1 MGNAKGMRVDG
12 DGVLQ
17 LGWSPFSHD
26 SHETWL
32 EPEARALSRVGVI
45 DVGSNSVRMVV
56 FDGAARAPAYFY
68 NEKVMCGLGAGLSTS
83 GKLNP
88 EGRVRAAAAIA
99 RFVKLAHGMKVTPLI
114 AVATAAMREATDGP
128 AFCDEIEADTGL
140 KLWVIDGAE
149 EARLSAQG
157 VLLGWPGADGIM
169 CDIGGSSME
178 IAEIADGE
186 VCRRATSALGPLKLA
201 DVKGGKKGL
210 KAHIKAE
217 LASLVDAVPVTGK
230 RLYLVGGSWRAL
242 ARLDMLRQGYPLAVL
257 HEYEMKPKAIR
268 ATMDWVE
275 KQDLEEL
282 RQQTGIGQARFSLIP
297 MAMTVLRPLLAT
309 FKPSS
314 VAVSSF
320 GIREGLLY
328 EEMSQ
333 GQRRRDP
340 LVEASKF
347 AEARSARMPGFGKAL
362 FEFIGPL
369 YRSANKDQLR
379 IVRAACHLH
388 DVGWRAHPDYRSEV
402 VFDIATQAN
411 LAGMTHGERVF
422 LGLSLLH
429 RYRNNR
435 TGSRFEPL
443 FELIS
448 EDDQKR
454 AEILGKA
461 LRFGAMF
468 AAQEAGFMGALKWFP
483 KKRELE
489 LHLTPDLAV
498 LHGEV
503 SDARFR
509 SLAKS
514 LAAEA
519 RVLVR

>member
-1 MGNAKGMRVDG
+1 MRVDA
-12 DGVLQ
+12 DAVTQ

-26 SHETWL
+26 THETWL

-68 NEKVMCGLGAGLSTS
+68 NEKVMCGLGAGLSRS

-88 EGRVRAAAAIA
+88 EGRLRAAAAIA
-99 RFVKLAHGMKVTPLI
+99 RFVKIAQGMKVTPLI
-114 AVATAAMREATDGP
+114 PVATAAIREASDGP
-128 AFCDEIEADTGL
+128 AFCSEIEANTGL

-178 IAEIADGE
+178 IAEITKGT
-186 VCRRATSALGPLKLA
+186 VGRCATSALGPLKLA

-210 KAHIKAE
+210 RAHIKTE
-217 LASLVDAVPVTGK
+217 LAGLAATVPVTGK

-275 KQDLEEL
+275 KHDLEDL
-282 RQQTGIGQARFSLIP
+282 RQRTGIGHARISLIP
-297 MAMTVLRPLLAT
+297 KAMSVLRPLLAT

-328 EEMSQ
+328 EEMSE

-340 LVEASKF
+340 LIEASRF
-347 AEARSARMPGFGKAL
+347 TEARSARMPGFGKAL
-362 FEFIGPL
+362 YDFLAPL
-369 YRSANKDQLR
+369 YRSAKPDQLR

-411 LAGMTHGERVF
+411 LAGMTHSERVF

-429 RYRNNR
+429 RYKNSRS
-435 TGSRFEPL
+435 GSRFEPL
-443 FELIS
+443 FSLIS
-448 EDDQKR
+448 DDDKRR

-461 LRFGAMF
+461 LRFGAML
-468 AAQEAGFMGALKWFP
+468 AAQEPGFMGALKWFP

-514 LAAEA
+514 LEAEA